1 MVLNGAPIVGETN
14 STYNAA
20 AGVIPNGAEVTFE
33 VTTPGGGCTYTAS
46 VTIDVAS
53 DPVATIDTN
62 ASGDTICSGD
72 SIQITAEP
80 AGLSYSF
87 TIDGFQPIQRMWW
100 VMF

>member
-1 MVLNGAPIVGETN
+1 M
-14 STYNAA
+14 
-20 AGVIPNGAEVTFE
+20 IPNGAEVTFE
-33 VTTPGGGCTYTAS
+33 ATTPGGGCTYTAS

-62 ASGDTICSGD
+62 APGDTICRWD
-72 SIQITAEP
+72 SIEITAEP

-87 TIDGFQPIQRMWW
+87 TVDGVPANPANVR